1 MPTLPALLSASRG
14 HLTFTSLLRTVVLLT
29 LALASGRLLAQP
41 APGTI
46 TGAVSNAST
55 QLFLDRAEVKVE
67 GTKLVTL
74 TDRDGTYVLAVV
86 PPGTYNLVVSYAGL
100 DTEKRSVTVG
110 AGAASRQDFAL
121 TSGIYKLDAFVV
133 AAEVEGNAA
142 AVNQQ
147 KKSDFFVQAISADTL
162 GNVAEGNIGEFLR
175 YVPGIQV
182 NFANADASTVSMRGQ
197 DPESTVFTFDGQI
210 PAAAGTPPRSSTGSS
225 DASSRAF
232 EFSQST
238 INNIETIEVFK
249 APPPWMAPSTG
260 GVVNAVT
267 KNAFAQKGRRFS
279 TTFNLSA
286 NSEMLRWEM
295 AGPGSRTT
303 NRIKPGGS
311 LNYSEAFLNNTLGLS
326 LSYFESN
333 VINPSHN
340 YAMGYAPFVN
350 GTTAVPVTD
359 ATPIA
364 VHTFTLVDG
373 PQVKNRRTL
382 SLNGDY
388 KLGAHTVL
396 KLRTTANNYLSQN
409 RSHTFRVR
417 PAATGTPASTVDLSS
432 TSTNGLVRNA
442 LVDVFNDYSD
452 SVSANYG
459 FVGAVEHKFGPWKI
473 DYSANYS
480 KSDSKVTDLPAM
492 IQSMQFN
499 LVAADAV
506 TVRITADPNTP
517 APLSLVQTTGP
528 DLYDLASYHSR
539 KSFSLQT
546 SPRFQNDRTWNL
558 KFDTRRNFAELRFP
572 LELRAGASL
581 YQLHRRK
588 QAGQIVLQYV
598 GPDGIANNADDP
610 QLSAAQFAKTTYGD
624 KFLYGIRT
632 PPLVDPYKF
641 AEFMTAN
648 PNSVQDLQG
657 TNIQRQRVN
666 TQQMAQDVTSAY
678 VAGTVKVS
686 SKLTLL
692 GGLRGEQTENF
703 VRGAIRINSL
713 GLPILAQGFTT
724 TSKPY
729 FNAIYSQTQ
738 RATSDYTD
746 FFPNFQA
753 TYRFTPEFIFRG
765 ALTRSMSRP
774 GVQTILPNTT
784 VNDTA
789 TIPSVSVN
797 NTGLL
802 PTYARNIDLQF
813 EYFTQSAG
821 KLEFGWFR
829 KTITNYII
837 TSTDTIEPGDDNGF
851 DGQYAGYLL
860 NTQDNGGKGQF
871 EGFELSGRQSLR
883 PYLKALPELIRGWE
897 VFGGY
902 NKNTQG
908 EAPNRAGVL
917 TKPLAPNFYD
927 WNANWGLSYMTPRRT
942 FYVQVR
948 TTIFPEAIV
957 TAPSTTDLRPVY
969 ESSHQRWDAT
979 VRYTI
984 SRAYSLEFNAA
995 NLTDDSYLNRYQGGR
1010 NLSRRTFGTN
1020 YSLAF
1025 RANLDQLR
1033 LPFIDR

>member
-1 MPTLPALLSASRG
+1 MNSPIPPAFGLPRGQPTARLLCSALFAFALAFLPLRLSAQAATG
-14 HLTFTSLLRTVVLLT
+14 K
-29 LALASGRLLAQP
+29 
-41 APGTI
+41 I

-55 QLFLDRAEVKVE
+55 RIFLDRAEIRVD
-67 GTKLVTL
+67 GTNTSTL
-74 TDRDGTYVLAVV
+74 TDREGAYELTGLK
-86 PPGTYNLVVSYAGL
+86 PGNYPLVVSYAGL
-100 DTEKRSVTVG
+100 DSEKRSVTIA
-110 AGAASRQDFAL
+110 AGATSTQNFEL
-121 TSGIYKLDAFVV
+121 TSGIYKLDAFTV

-147 KKSDFFVQAISADTL
+147 KKSDVFVQAISADTL

-182 NFANADASTVSMRGQ
+182 NYSNADASTVSMRGQ

-249 APPPWMAPSTG
+249 APPPWMSPSTG
-260 GVVNAVT
+260 GVINAVT
-267 KNAFAQKGRRFS
+267 KNAFAQKGRRLS
-279 TTFNLSA
+279 TTFSLSA
-286 NSEMLRWEM
+286 NSEMLNWEM

-311 LNYSEAFLNNTLGLS
+311 INYSEAFLNNTLGLS

-359 ATPIA
+359 ATPMA

-382 SLNGDY
+382 SINGDY

-396 KLRTTANNYLSQN
+396 KLRTTANTYLSQN

-432 TSTNGLVRNA
+432 TTTNGLVRNA

-473 DYSANYS
+473 DYSANYG
-480 KSDSKVTDLPAM
+480 KSDSKVTDLPSM

-506 TVRITADPNTP
+506 TVRLTADPNTP

-528 DLYDLASYHSR
+528 DLYDLNSYNSR

-558 KFDTRRNFAELRFP
+558 KLDTRRNFAEARFP
-572 LELRAGASL
+572 FDLRAGASL

-588 QAGQIVLQYV
+588 AAGQIVLQYV

-641 AEFMTAN
+641 ADFMKAN

-666 TQQMAQDVTSAY
+666 SQTMAQNVTSGY
-678 VAGTVKVS
+678 VASSIKVS
-686 SKLTLL
+686 PKLTLVT
-692 GGLRGEQTENF
+692 GVRGEQTENF

-713 GLPILAQGFTT
+713 GVGLPAN
-724 TSKPY
+724 SKQ
-729 FNAIYSQTQ
+729 FFDAVYSQTQ
-738 RATSDYTD
+738 RATSKYTD
-746 FFPNFQA
+746 FFPNFQS
-753 TYRFTPEFIFRG
+753 TYRFSPDLLFRG

-789 TIPSVSVN
+789 TIPNVSVN

-802 PTYARNIDLQF
+802 PTYSRNIDLQF
-813 EYFTQSAG
+813 EYYTQSAG
-821 KLEFGWFR
+821 KIELGWFR
-829 KTITNYII
+829 KTVTNYII
-837 TSTDTIEPGDDNGF
+837 TSTEVIQPGDDNGF
-851 DGQYAGYLL
+851 DGQYAGYNL

-871 EGFELSGRQSLR
+871 EGFELGVRQSLR
-883 PYLKALPELIRGWE
+883 PYLKALPEFVRGWE

-902 NKNTQG
+902 NKNTKA
-908 EAPNRAGVL
+908 EAPNRAGVV
-917 TKPLAPNFYD
+917 TKPLAPNYYD
-927 WNANWGLSYMTPRRT
+927 WNANWGISYMTPRRT
-942 FYVQVR
+942 LYVQVR
-948 TTIFPEAIV
+948 TTIFPEAI
-957 TAPSTTDLRPVY
+957 AGAASTTDLRPTY

-984 SRAYSLEFNAA
+984 SRNYSLELNGS
-995 NLTDDSYLNRYQGGR
+995 NLTDDSFLNRYRGGR
-1010 NLSRRTFGTN
+1010 NESRRTFGTN

-1033 LPFIDR
+1033 LPFIDRK

>member
-1 MPTLPALLSASRG
+1 MNALPTLFRVLRG
-14 HLTFTSLLRTVVLLT
+14 HVTLHVAPLFLFA
-29 LALASGRLLAQP
+29 LALVLTPPRLFAQ
-41 APGTI
+41 AGAGTI
-46 TGAVSNAST
+46 SGVVSNAST
-55 QLFLDRAEVKVE
+55 QLFLDRAEVKVD
-67 GTKLVTL
+67 GTKLLAL
-74 TDRDGTYVLAVV
+74 TNRDGTYEISGVA
-86 PPGTYNLVVSYAGL
+86 PGSYSLVVSYAGL
-100 DTEKRSVTVG
+100 DTEKRTVTVA
-110 AGAASRQDFAL
+110 AGATSTQNFDL
-121 TSGIYKLDAFVV
+121 TSGIYKLGAFTV

-147 KKSDFFVQAISADTL
+147 KKSDVFVQTISADTL
-162 GNVAEGNIGEFLR
+162 GNVSEGNIGEFLR

-182 NFANADASTVSMRGQ
+182 NFSNADASTVSMRGQ
-197 DPESTVFTFDGQI
+197 DPESTLFTFDGQI

-249 APPPWMAPSTG
+249 APPPWMSPSTG
-260 GVVNAVT
+260 GVINAVT
-267 KNAFAQKGRRFS
+267 KNAFAQRGRRFS
-279 TTFNLSA
+279 TSFSLSA
-286 NSEMLRWEM
+286 NSEMLKWEM

-311 LNYSEAFLNNTLGLS
+311 VNYSEAFLDNTLGLS

-350 GTTAVPVTD
+350 GTNAVPVTD
-359 ATPIA
+359 ATPMA

-382 SLNGDY
+382 SINGDY

-396 KLRTTANNYLSQN
+396 KLRTTANTYLSQN

-432 TSTNGLVRNA
+432 TPTNGLVRNA

-473 DYSANYS
+473 DYSANYG

-499 LVAADAV
+499 LVAADAI

-528 DLYDLASYHSR
+528 DLYDLNSYNSR

-558 KFDTRRNFAELRFP
+558 KFDTRRNFGEARFP
-572 LELRAGASL
+572 FDLRAGASL

-610 QLSAAQFAKTTYGD
+610 QLSAALFNKTTYGD

-641 AEFMTAN
+641 ADFMKAN

-666 TQQMAQDVTSAY
+666 TQTMAQDVTSGY
-678 VAGTVKVS
+678 VASTIKVS
-686 SKLTLL
+686 PRLTFVT
-692 GGLRGEQTENF
+692 GVRGEQTENF

-713 GLPILAQGFTT
+713 GVGLPAN
-724 TSKPY
+724 SKQ
-729 FNAIYSQTQ
+729 FFDAVYSQTQ
-738 RATSDYTD
+738 RATSKYTD
-746 FFPNFQA
+746 YFPNFQS
-753 TYRFTPEFIFRG
+753 TYRFSPDLLLRG

-789 TIPSVSVN
+789 AIPNVSVN

-802 PTYARNIDLQF
+802 PTYSRNIDLQL

-821 KLEFGWFR
+821 KIELGWFR
-829 KTITNYII
+829 KTVTNYII
-837 TSTDTIEPGDDNGF
+837 TSTDTIEPGADNGF

-860 NTQDNGGKGQF
+860 NTQDNGGKGLF
-871 EGFELSGRQSLR
+871 EGFELGVRQSLR
-883 PYLKALPELIRGWE
+883 PYLQALPEFVRGWE

-902 NKNTQG
+902 NKNTKA

-917 TKPLAPNFYD
+917 TKPLAPNYYD
-927 WNANWGLSYMTPRRT
+927 WNANWGISYMTPRRT
-942 FYVQVR
+942 FYMQVR
-948 TTIFPEAIV
+948 TTIFPEAI
-957 TAPSTTDLRPVY
+957 AGAASATDLRPTY
-969 ESSHQRWDAT
+969 ESRHQRWDAT
-979 VRYTI
+979 LRYTI
-984 SRAYSLEFNAA
+984 SRNYSLELNGS
-995 NLTDDSYLNRYQGGR
+995 NLTDDSFLNRYRGGR
-1010 NLSRRTFGTN
+1010 NESRRTFGTN

-1033 LPFIDR
+1033 LPFVDRK

>member
-1 MPTLPALLSASRG
+1 MTHLRLRRSALFLVLGLALALLPALVGGGTA
-14 HLTFTSLLRTVVLLT
+14 
-29 LALASGRLLAQP
+29 LAQP
-41 APGTI
+41 PAAKLSGTV
-46 TGAVSNAST
+46 ANAST
-55 QLFLDRAEVKVE
+55 GQFLTAAEVRLA
-67 GTKLVTL
+67 GTNRTVL
-74 TDRDGTYVLAVV
+74 TDREGRFAFPDLA
-86 PPGTYNLVVSYAGL
+86 PGSYQLEVNYAGL
-100 DTEKRSVTVG
+100 DRQQRTVTLAPG
-110 AGAASRQDFAL
+110 QSAREEFNLTAA
-121 TSGIYKLDAFVV
+121 IYRLDAVVV
-133 AAEVEGNAA
+133 AAEIEGNAA

-147 KKSDFFVQAISADTL
+147 RKSDFFVQAISADTL
-162 GNVAEGNIGEFLR
+162 GVVSEGNIGEFLR

-182 NFANADASTVSMRGQ
+182 NFSNADASTVSMRGQ

-232 EFSQST
+232 EFSQAS

-279 TTFNLSA
+279 TTFTLSA
-286 NSEMLRWEM
+286 NSEMLHWEM

-311 LNYSEAFLNNTLGLS
+311 LNYSEAFLGNTLGLS

-340 YAMGYAPFVN
+340 YAMGYSPFTA
-350 GTTAVPVTD
+350 GTAANPVTD
-359 ATPIA
+359 ASRFN
-364 VHTFTLVDG
+364 VNTFTLVDG
-373 PQVKNRRTL
+373 PQVKNRRSL

-388 KLGAHTVL
+388 KLGAATVL
-396 KLRTTANNYLSQN
+396 KLRTSANTYLSQG

-417 PAATGTPASTVDLSS
+417 PGTVDAASTTTDA
-432 TSTNGLVRNA
+432 TVRNA

-459 FVGAVEHKFGPWKI
+459 YVGALEHRIGPWKF
-473 DYSANYS
+473 DASANYA

-506 TVRITADPNTP
+506 TVRMTADPGTP
-517 APLSLVQTTGP
+517 APLSLVQTSGP
-528 DLYDLASYHSR
+528 DLYDLNSYNSR

-558 KFDTRRNFAELRFP
+558 KLDARRDFSGGAFP
-572 LELRAGASL
+572 FELRAGTSL

-641 AEFMTAN
+641 ADFMRAN
-648 PNSVQDLQG
+648 PGAVQDIQG
-657 TNIQRQRVN
+657 QNIQRQRVN
-666 TQQMAQDVTSAY
+666 TQQMAQDVTAAY
-678 VAGTVKVS
+678 VAGSVRLTPR
-686 SKLTLL
+686 LTLL

-713 GLPILAQGFTT
+713 GAPLLARGYSSS
-724 TSKPY
+724 SKEY
-729 FNAIYSQTQ
+729 FDAIYSQTQ
-738 RATSDYTD
+738 RATSNYTD
-746 FFPNFQA
+746 YFPNLQT
-753 TYRFTPEFIFRG
+753 TYRFTPDFLFRG

-789 TIPSVSVN
+789 LIPNVTVN

-802 PTYARNIDLQF
+802 PTYSRNIDLQF
-813 EYFTQSAG
+813 ELFTQSAG

-829 KTITNYII
+829 KTVTNYII
-837 TSTDTIEPGDDNGF
+837 TSTDTIAPGNDNGF
-851 DGQYAGYLL
+851 DGQYAGYVL

-871 EGFELSGRQSLR
+871 EGLEVAGRQSLR
-883 PYLKALPELIRGWE
+883 PYLGFLPEVVRGWE

-902 NKNTQG
+902 NHNTKG
-908 EAPNRAGVL
+908 EAPNRAGVI
-917 TKPLAPNFYD
+917 TKPLAPNYYD
-927 WNANWGLSYMTPRRT
+927 WNANWGVSYLTPRRT
-942 FYVQVR
+942 LYLQVR
-948 TTIFPEAIV
+948 TTLFPRAIT
-957 TAPSTTDLRPVY
+957 TAATATDLRPVY

-979 VRYTI
+979 ARWTLNRI
-984 SRAYSLEFNAA
+984 YSLELNGA
-995 NLTDDSYLNRYQGGR
+995 NLTNDSWRNFYQGGR
-1010 NLSRRTFGTN
+1010 NTSRRTFGTN
-1020 YSLAF
+1020 YTLAF

-1033 LPFIDR
+1033 IPLLDR

>member
-1 MPTLPALLSASRG
+1 MMPNFLMNTFSRVNQFLRIKLPAGLAAFLLSALAVPPATAQSGAVAGAAITGTVINASTRQFLASAEVSLVG
-14 HLTFTSLLRTVVLLT
+14 AQRSALTDREGRFNLNNLKPGTYQLEVIYSGLDPATRTVVVTAGQTVREEFNLT
-29 LALASGRLLAQP
+29 ASIYQLA
-41 APGTI
+41 
-46 TGAVSNAST
+46 
-55 QLFLDRAEVKVE
+55 
-67 GTKLVTL
+67 
-74 TDRDGTYVLAVV
+74 
-86 PPGTYNLVVSYAGL
+86 
-100 DTEKRSVTVG
+100 
-110 AGAASRQDFAL
+110 
-121 TSGIYKLDAFVV
+121 AFTV
-133 AAEVEGNAA
+133 AAEIEGNAA

-147 KKSDFFVQAISADTL
+147 KKSDFFVEAISADTL

-182 NFANADASTVSMRGQ
+182 NFSNADASTVSMRGQ
-197 DPESTVFTFDGQI
+197 DPEATVFTFDGQI

-238 INNIETIEVFK
+238 INNIETIEVYK

-279 TTFNLSA
+279 TTLSLSG
-286 NSEMLRWEM
+286 NSEMLHWTM

-303 NRIKPGGS
+303 QRIKPGGS

-340 YAMGYAPFVN
+340 YAMGYSPFTAGTVAN
-350 GTTAVPVTD
+350 PVTTASRFNVN
-359 ATPIA
+359 
-364 VHTFTLVDG
+364 TFTLVDG

-382 SLNGDY
+382 SLNADY
-388 KLGAHTVL
+388 KLAATTVL
-396 KLRTTANNYLSQN
+396 KLRTTANTYLSQN

-417 PAATGTPASTVDLSS
+417 PGTVDP
-432 TSTNGLVRNA
+432 TATTTDAIVRNA

-459 FVGAVEHKFGPWKI
+459 FVGAIEHRLGSWKF
-473 DYSANYS
+473 DASANYS

-499 LVAADAV
+499 LIAADAV
-506 TVRITADPNTP
+506 VVRLAADPEIP
-517 APLSLVQTTGP
+517 APLSLVQISGP
-528 DLYDLASYHSR
+528 DLYDLSSYNSR

-558 KFDTRRNFAELRFP
+558 KLDVKRDFAGLRFP
-572 LELRAGASL
+572 FDLRAGVGL

-610 QLSAAQFAKTTYGD
+610 QISAAQFAKTTYGD

-641 AEFMTAN
+641 ADFMNAN
-648 PNSVQDLQG
+648 PNAVQNLQG
-657 TNIQRQRVN
+657 ANVQRQRVN
-666 TQQMAQDVTSAY
+666 TQQMAQDVTFGY
-678 VAGTVKVS
+678 VAS
-686 SKLTLL
+686 SIRLTPRLTAVA
-692 GGLRGEQTENF
+692 GLRAEETENF

-713 GLPILAQGFTT
+713 GVPVLARGFN
-724 TSKPY
+724 SASPQY
-729 FNAIYSQTQ
+729 FDAIYSMTQ
-738 RATSDYTD
+738 RASSKYTD
-746 FFPNFQA
+746 FFPNLQS
-753 TYRFTPEFIFRG
+753 TYRFTPDLLFRG

-774 GVQTILPNTT
+774 GVQSILPNTT

-789 TIPSVSVN
+789 TIPSVTVN
-797 NTGLL
+797 NSGLL
-802 PTYARNIDLQF
+802 PTYSRNLDFQF
-813 EYFTQSAG
+813 EFFTRSAG
-821 KLEFGWFR
+821 KIELGWFR

-837 TSTDTIEPGDDNGF
+837 TSADTIEPGNDNGF

-871 EGFELSGRQSLR
+871 EGFEISGRQRLQ
-883 PYLKALPELIRGWE
+883 PYLKFLPELARGWE

-902 NKNTQG
+902 NRNTKG
-908 EAPNRAGVL
+908 EAPNRAGIV

-927 WNANWGLSYMTPRRT
+927 WNANAGISYTSPRRT
-942 FYVQVR
+942 LYLQVR
-948 TTIFPEAIV
+948 TTIFPEAIT
-957 TAPSTTDLRPVY
+957 TAATATDQRPVF

-979 VRYTI
+979 LRYTVN
-984 SRAYSLEFNAA
+984 RTYSLELNGS
-995 NLTDDSYLNRYQGGR
+995 NLTNDSWRNFYQGGR
-1010 NLSRRTFGTN
+1010 NTSRRTFGTN
-1020 YSLAF
+1020 YNLAF

>member
-1 MPTLPALLSASRG
+1 MTLHGALLFLLALSFALLPARLVAQAGTGSI
-14 HLTFTSLLRTVVLLT
+14 
-29 LALASGRLLAQP
+29 SG
-41 APGTI
+41 T
-46 TGAVSNAST
+46 VSNQST
-55 QLFLDRAEVKVE
+55 RLFLDRAEVRLD
-67 GTKLVTL
+67 GTQTAVL
-74 TDRDGTYVLAVV
+74 TDREGVFELTGLK
-86 PPGTYNLVVSYAGL
+86 PGTYDVVVSYAGL
-100 DTEKRSVTVG
+100 DTEKRSVAVT
-110 AGAASRQDFAL
+110 AGAAAKQNFEL
-121 TSGIYKLDAFVV
+121 TSGIYKLDAFTV

-279 TTFNLSA
+279 TTLSLSA
-286 NSEMLRWEM
+286 NSEMMKWEM

-311 LNYSEAFLNNTLGLS
+311 INYSEAFLNNTLGLS

-340 YAMGYAPFVN
+340 YAMGYSPFVN

-359 ATPIA
+359 ATRMN
-364 VHTFTLVDG
+364 VNTFTLVDG

-382 SLNGDY
+382 SLNADY

-396 KLRTTANNYLSQN
+396 KLRTTANTYLSQN

-417 PAATGTPASTVDLSS
+417 PAVTGTPASTVDAAA
-432 TSTNGLVRNA
+432 TTTDAIVRNA
-442 LVDVFNDYSD
+442 LVDIFNDYSD

-499 LVAADAV
+499 LVAADGV
-506 TVRITADPNTP
+506 TVRMTADPGTP
-517 APLSLVQTTGP
+517 APLSLVQTAGP
-528 DLYDLASYHSR
+528 DLYDLNSYNSR

-558 KFDTRRNFAELRFP
+558 KFDTRRNFATARFP
-572 LELRAGASL
+572 FDLRAGASL

-610 QLSAAQFAKTTYGD
+610 QLSAAQFNKTTYGD

-632 PPLVDPYKF
+632 PPLLDPYKF
-641 AEFMTAN
+641 ADFMNAN
-648 PNSVQDLQG
+648 PNAVQDIQG

-678 VAGTVKVS
+678 FAGNVKVT

-692 GGLRGEQTENF
+692 AGVRAEQTENF

-713 GLPILAQGFTT
+713 GVPILAQGFSN
-724 TSKPY
+724 TSKQY

-753 TYRFTPEFIFRG
+753 TYRFTPELILRG
-765 ALTRSMSRP
+765 AVTRSMSRP

-789 TIPSVSVN
+789 AIPNVSVN

-802 PTYARNIDLQF
+802 PTYARNIDLQL

-821 KLEFGWFR
+821 KLELGWFR

-837 TSTDTIEPGDDNGF
+837 TTTDTIEPGNDNGF

-860 NTQDNGGKGQF
+860 NTQTNGGKGQF
-871 EGFELSGRQSLR
+871 EGIEVSGRQSLR
-883 PYLKALPELIRGWE
+883 PYLKMLPEFVRGWE

-902 NKNTQG
+902 NKNTKG

-927 WNANWGLSYMTPRRT
+927 WNANWGVSYMTPRRT
-942 FYVQVR
+942 LYFQVR

-957 TAPSTTDLRPVY
+957 TAPTTTDLRPVY

-984 SRAYSLEFNAA
+984 NRTYSLEFNAA
-995 NLTDDSYLNRYQGGR
+995 NITDDSYLNRFQGGR

-1033 LPFIDR
+1033 IPFLDPK

>member
-1 MPTLPALLSASRG
+1 MKLDLRRCLNSLRGHAPISGAWLLALATGFAALLSPLAAQ
-14 HLTFTSLLRTVVLLT
+14 TS
-29 LALASGRLLAQP
+29 
-41 APGTI
+41 GTGSI
-46 TGAVSNAST
+46 TGTVANAST
-55 QLFLDRAEVKVE
+55 RLFLNEAEVRIA
-67 GTKLVTL
+67 GTNTTVL
-74 TDRDGTYVLAVV
+74 TDRDGTFSIGGLK
-86 PPGTYNLVVSYAGL
+86 PGAYELVVSYTGL
-100 DTEKRSVTVG
+100 DAETRSVIVS
-110 AGAASRQDFAL
+110 AGAVAKQEFNL
-121 TSGIYKLDAFVV
+121 TSSIYKMDAFVV
-133 AAEVEGNAA
+133 ASEVEGNAA
-142 AVNQQ
+142 AINVQ
-147 KKSDFFVQAISADTL
+147 KKSDYFVQAISADTL
-162 GNVAEGNIGEFLR
+162 GNVSEGNIGEFLR

-182 NFANADASTVSMRGQ
+182 NFVNADASTVSMRGQ
-197 DPESTVFTFDGQI
+197 DPEATVFTFDGQI

-232 EFSQST
+232 EFSQAT
-238 INNIETIEVFK
+238 IANIETIEVFK
-249 APPPWMAPSTG
+249 APPPWMSPSTG

-267 KNAFAQKGRRFS
+267 KNAFTQKGRRFN
-279 TTFNLSA
+279 TTFTLSA
-286 NSEMLRWEM
+286 NSEMMHWEM

-340 YAMGYAPFVN
+340 YAMGYSPFTA
-350 GTTAVPVTD
+350 GTVAAPVTD
-359 ATPIA
+359 ASRFN
-364 VHTFTLVDG
+364 VNTFTLVDG

-382 SLNGDY
+382 ALNGDY
-388 KLGAHTVL
+388 KLGEHTVV
-396 KLRTTANNYLSQN
+396 KLRTSANTYLSQN

-417 PAATGTPASTVDLSS
+417 PGTVDAASTTTDAI
-432 TSTNGLVRNA
+432 VRNA

-452 SVSANYG
+452 SVSASYG
-459 FVGAVEHKFGPWKI
+459 FVAAVEHRYGPWRV
-473 DYSANYS
+473 DYSANYA

-506 TVRITADPNTP
+506 VVHMTADPDTP
-517 APLSLVQTTGP
+517 APLTMVQTAGP
-528 DLYDLASYHSR
+528 DLYDLNSYNSR

-558 KFDTRRNFAELRFP
+558 MLNARRDFATRIPFDI
-572 LELRAGASL
+572 RAGASL

-632 PPLVDPYKF
+632 PPMVDPYKF
-641 AEFMTAN
+641 ADFMKAN
-648 PNSVQDLQG
+648 PGSVQDLQG

-666 TQQMAQDVTSAY
+666 TQQMAQDVTAAY
-678 VAGTVKVS
+678 LASDVHLTP
-686 SKLTLL
+686 KLTLV
-692 GGLRGEQTENF
+692 GGVRAEETENF

-713 GLPILAQGFTT
+713 GVPILAQGFSS
-724 TSKPY
+724 TSKQY

-738 RATSDYTD
+738 RATSKYTD
-746 FFPNFQA
+746 YFPNFQA
-753 TYRFTPEFIFRG
+753 TYRFTPDLLFRA

-789 TIPSVSVN
+789 AIPNVTVN

-813 EYFTQSAG
+813 ELYTRPAG
-821 KLEFGWFR
+821 TVTLGWFR
-829 KTITNYII
+829 KTVTNYII
-837 TSTDTIEPGDDNGF
+837 TSTDIIAPGSDNGF
-851 DGQYAGYLL
+851 DGQYAGYTL

-871 EGFELSGRQSLR
+871 EGFELSARQGLQ
-883 PYLKALPELIRGWE
+883 PYLKFLPEIARGWE

-902 NKNTQG
+902 NKNTKG

-917 TKPLAPNFYD
+917 TTPLAPNYYD
-927 WNANWGLSYMTPRRT
+927 WNANWGVSYMTPRRT
-942 FYVQVR
+942 FYVNVR
-948 TTIFPEAIV
+948 TTIFPEAIT
-957 TAPSTTDLRPVY
+957 TAATTTDLRPVF

-979 VRYTI
+979 ARWNINRNY
-984 SRAYSLEFNAA
+984 RLELTGA
-995 NLTDDSYLNRYQGGR
+995 NLTNDSWRNFYQGGR
-1010 NLSRRTFGTN
+1010 NTSRRTFGTN
-1020 YSLAF
+1020 YTLSFSADLSS
-1025 RANLDQLR
+1025 LR
-1033 LPFIDR
+1033 LPFIDRNN

>member
-1 MPTLPALLSASRG
+1 MTRLRFPAPAFR
-14 HLTFTSLLRTVVLLT
+14 
-29 LALASGRLLAQP
+29 LALALALGLLTCFGGATALAQNP
-41 APGTI
+41 KATLAGTV
-46 TGAVSNAST
+46 ANAST
-55 QLFLDRAEVKVE
+55 GLFLTAAEVRLA
-67 GTKLVTL
+67 GTGRSVL
-74 TDRDGTYVLAVV
+74 TDREGRFAFADLA
-86 PPGTYNLVVSYAGL
+86 PGSYQLEVSYAGL
-100 DTEKRSVTVG
+100 DRQQRTVSLAPG
-110 AGAASRQDFAL
+110 QSAREEFNLTAS
-121 TSGIYKLDAFVV
+121 IYRLDAFVV
-133 AAEVEGNAA
+133 AAEIEGNAA

-147 KKSDFFVQAISADTL
+147 RKSDFFVQAISADTL
-162 GNVAEGNIGEFLR
+162 GVVSEGNIGEFLR

-182 NFANADASTVSMRGQ
+182 NFSNADASTVSMRGQ

-232 EFSQST
+232 EFSQAT
-238 INNIETIEVFK
+238 ISNIETIEVFK

-267 KNAFAQKGRRFS
+267 RNAFAQKGRRFS
-279 TTFNLSA
+279 TTFTLSA

-311 LNYSEAFLNNTLGLS
+311 LNYSEAFLHNTLGLS

-340 YAMGYAPFVN
+340 YAMGYSPFTA
-350 GTTAVPVTD
+350 GTVANPVTD
-359 ATPIA
+359 ASRFN
-364 VHTFTLVDG
+364 VNTFTLVDG
-373 PQVKNRRTL
+373 PQVKNRR
-382 SLNGDY
+382 SLGLNADY
-388 KLGAHTVL
+388 KLGAATVL
-396 KLRTTANNYLSQN
+396 KLRTSANTYLSQN

-417 PAATGTPASTVDLSS
+417 PGTIDPASTTTDA
-432 TSTNGLVRNA
+432 TVRNA

-459 FVGAVEHKFGPWKI
+459 YVGALEHRLGPWKF
-473 DYSANYS
+473 DASANYA

-506 TVRITADPNTP
+506 AVRMTADPETP
-517 APLSLVQTTGP
+517 APLSLVQTNGP
-528 DLYDLASYHSR
+528 DLYDLNSYNSR

-558 KFDTRRNFAELRFP
+558 RLDTRRDFTAGRFP
-572 LELRAGASL
+572 FDLRAGASL

-598 GPDGIANNADDP
+598 GPDGLANTADDP
-610 QLSAAQFAKTTYGD
+610 LLNAAQFAKTTYGD
-624 KFLYGIRT
+624 RFLYGIRT

-641 AEFMTAN
+641 ADFMRAN
-648 PNSVQDLQG
+648 PGAVQDLQG
-657 TNIQRQRVN
+657 QNIQRQRVN
-666 TQQMAQDVTSAY
+666 TQQMAQDVTAAY
-678 VAGTVKVS
+678 VAS
-686 SKLTLL
+686 SVRLTPRLTLL

-713 GLPILAQGFTT
+713 GAPVLARGYSSS
-724 TSKPY
+724 SKEY
-729 FNAIYSQTQ
+729 FDAIYSQTQ
-738 RATSDYTD
+738 RATSNYTD
-746 FFPNFQA
+746 FFPNLQT
-753 TYRFTPEFIFRG
+753 TYRFTPDFLFRG

-789 TIPSVSVN
+789 LIPNVTVN

-802 PTYARNIDLQF
+802 PTYSRNLDLQF
-813 EYFTQSAG
+813 ELFTQSAG

-829 KTITNYII
+829 KTVTNYII
-837 TSTDTIEPGDDNGF
+837 TSTETIAPGSDNGF
-851 DGQYAGYLL
+851 DGQYAGYVL
-860 NTQDNGGKGQF
+860 NTQDNGGKGEF
-871 EGFELSGRQSLR
+871 EGLEVAGRQSLR
-883 PYLKALPELIRGWE
+883 PYLGFLPEIARGWE

-902 NKNTQG
+902 NRNTKGQ
-908 EAPNRAGVL
+908 APNRAGVI
-917 TKPLAPNFYD
+917 TKPLAPNYYD
-927 WNANWGLSYMTPRRT
+927 WNANWGISYLTPRRT
-942 FYVQVR
+942 LYLQLR
-948 TTIFPEAIV
+948 TTIFPRAIT
-957 TAPSTTDLRPVY
+957 TAATATDLRPVY

-979 VRYTI
+979 ARWTLNRI
-984 SRAYSLEFNAA
+984 YSLELNGA
-995 NLTDDSYLNRYQGGR
+995 NLTNDSWRNFYQGGR
-1010 NLSRRTFGTN
+1010 NTSRRTFGSN
-1020 YSLAF
+1020 YTLAF

-1033 LPFIDR
+1033 IPLLDR

>member
-1 MPTLPALLSASRG
+1 MTTQTLRSFRALRG
-14 HLTFTSLLRTVVLLT
+14 LLAASLLAT
-29 LALASGRLLAQP
+29 LALGLAPRLHAQGST
-41 APGTI
+41 GTI
-46 TGAVSNAST
+46 TGTVANSSTRQFLSTAEIKVAGTNVAV
-55 QLFLDRAEVKVE
+55 
-67 GTKLVTL
+67 L
-74 TDRDGTYVLAVV
+74 TDREGRFTLPNLA
-86 PPGTYNLVVSYAGL
+86 PGTYKLEITYAGL
-100 DTEKRSVTVG
+100 DPVTRAVTVA
-110 AGAASRQDFAL
+110 AGQTASEEINLTAA
-121 TSGIYKLDAFVV
+121 IYKLDAFVV

-142 AVNQQ
+142 ATNQQ
-147 KKSDFFVQAISADTL
+147 RKSDFFVEAISADTL
-162 GNVAEGNIGEFLR
+162 GVVSEGNIGEFLR

-232 EFSQST
+232 EFSQAT

-279 TTFNLSA
+279 TTLNLSA
-286 NSEMLRWEM
+286 NSEMMHWEM

-311 LNYSEAFLNNTLGLS
+311 VNYSEAFLNNTLGLT

-340 YAMGYAPFVN
+340 YAMGYSPFVA
-350 GTTAVPVTD
+350 GTAAAPVTD
-359 ATPIA
+359 ASRFN
-364 VHTFTLVDG
+364 VNTFTLVDG

-388 KLGAHTVL
+388 KLAANTVL
-396 KLRTTANNYLSQN
+396 KLRTTGNQYLSQG

-417 PAATGTPASTVDLSS
+417 PGTVDAAATTTDAI
-432 TSTNGLVRNA
+432 VRNA

-459 FVGAVEHKFGPWKI
+459 FVGAIEHRIGSWKI
-473 DYSANYS
+473 DASANYS

-499 LVAADAV
+499 LIAADAV
-506 TVRITADPNTP
+506 TVRMTADPGVP
-517 APLSLVQTTGP
+517 APLTLVQTAGP
-528 DLYDLASYHSR
+528 DLYDLNSYNSR

-558 KFDTRRNFAELRFP
+558 KFDVKRDFTGGWLPFD
-572 LELRAGASL
+572 LRAGTGL

-624 KFLYGIRT
+624 TFLYGIRT

-641 AEFMTAN
+641 AEFMKAN

-666 TQQMAQDVTSAY
+666 TQQMAQDVTFAY
-678 VAGTVKVS
+678 VASSVKVTP
-686 SKLTLL
+686 KLTVM
-692 GGLRGEQTENF
+692 GGIRGEQTENF

-713 GLPILAQGFTT
+713 GVGLPAN
-724 TSKPY
+724 SKP
-729 FNAIYSQTQ
+729 FFDAVYSQTQ
-738 RATSDYTD
+738 RATSQYTD
-746 FFPNFQA
+746 FFPNLQT
-753 TYRFTPEFIFRG
+753 TYRFTPDFLFRG

-789 TIPSVSVN
+789 TIPNVTVN

-802 PTYARNIDLQF
+802 PTYSRNIDLQF
-813 EYFTQSAG
+813 ELFTKSAG
-821 KLEFGWFR
+821 KIEFGWFR
-829 KTITNYII
+829 KTVTNYII
-837 TSTDTIEPGDDNGF
+837 TSTDTIDPGNDNGF

-871 EGFELSGRQSLR
+871 EGFELSGRQSLQ
-883 PYLKALPELIRGWE
+883 PYLKFLPEIARGWE
-897 VFGGY
+897 FFGGY
-902 NKNTQG
+902 NKNTKGQ
-908 EAPNRAGVL
+908 APNRAGVL
-917 TKPLAPNFYD
+917 TKPLAPNYYD
-927 WNANWGLSYMTPRRT
+927 WNANWGLSYMTPRRKL
-942 FYVQVR
+942 YLQLR
-948 TTIFPEAIV
+948 TTIFPEAIT
-957 TAPSTTDLRPVY
+957 TAATATDLRPVY

-979 VRYTI
+979 ARYTFN
-984 SRAYSLEFNAA
+984 RTYSLELNGA
-995 NLTDDSYLNRYQGGR
+995 NLTNDSWRNFYQGGR
-1010 NLSRRTFGTN
+1010 NTSRRTFGTN
-1020 YSLAF
+1020 YTLAF
-1025 RANLDQLR
+1025 RANLDQLK
-1033 LPFIDR
+1033 LPFLDR